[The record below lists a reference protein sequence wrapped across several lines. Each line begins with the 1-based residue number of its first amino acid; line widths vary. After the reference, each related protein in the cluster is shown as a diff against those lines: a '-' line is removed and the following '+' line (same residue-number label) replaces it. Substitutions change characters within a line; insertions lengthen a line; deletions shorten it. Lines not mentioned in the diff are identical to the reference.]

1 MCNVTLFTAL
11 EVVFGSLGGDW
22 AWQCDHDA
30 K

>member
-11 EVVFGSLGGDW
+11 EVVFDSLGDDW